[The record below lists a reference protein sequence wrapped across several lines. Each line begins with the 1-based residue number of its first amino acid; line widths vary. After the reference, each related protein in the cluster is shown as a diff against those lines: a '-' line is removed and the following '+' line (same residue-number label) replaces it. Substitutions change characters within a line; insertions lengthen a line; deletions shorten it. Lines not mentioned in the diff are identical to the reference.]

1 MRHQL
6 QDGQRNV
13 QGHVK
18 VMPADECVCCSVT
31 LCPQVSIVSTLL
43 EFLPTL
49 LFFGWAYWLVSRQM
63 RNMPG
68 GFGGG
73 GNPLSRMGR
82 NGGSGSRGAGGF
94 FGMAK
99 ANVTSVDK
107 NAKDKVGCQVF
118 RPANPRA
125 VY

>member
-1 MRHQL
+1 M
-6 QDGQRNV
+6 NTV
-13 QGHVK
+13 
-18 VMPADECVCCSVT
+18 
-31 LCPQVSIVSTLL
+31 L

-68 GFGGG
+68 GFGGP

-82 NGGSGSRGAGGF
+82 NGGSGNRGAGGF

-107 NAKDKVGCQVF
+107 NAKDKVC
-118 RPANPRA
+118 
-125 VY
+125 

>member
-1 MRHQL
+1 
-6 QDGQRNV
+6 
-13 QGHVK
+13 
-18 VMPADECVCCSVT
+18 
-31 LCPQVSIVSTLL
+31 L

-49 LFFGWAYWLVSRQM
+49 LFFGWAYWLISRQM

-68 GFGGG
+68 GGGGMFGGG

-82 NGGSGSRGAGGF
+82 GGGNGSRGAGGF

-107 NAKDKVGCQVF
+107 NAKDKVRGWSAGRQL
-118 RPANPRA
+118 N
-125 VY
+125 